1 MCEDGQ
7 YHHCIAMLKP
17 TLSALT
23 FARLQVNLRVA
34 RTVNAF
40 PSSLSLAVTI
50 CMRENEVQR
59 LAQKVSTMSLVFLI
73 ANNYQ
78 LYCENN
84 ADVIDGI
91 DDIFCSAM

>member
-1 MCEDGQ
+1 
-7 YHHCIAMLKP
+7 MLA
-17 TLSALT
+17 S
-23 FARLQVNLRVA
+23 
-34 RTVNAF
+34 
-40 PSSLSLAVTI
+40 
-50 CMRENEVQR
+50 EVKR

-73 ANNYQ
+73 ANTADYQ